1 MDPSKTSDHLH
12 RGDRGH
18 RAGLRERCPSLLDL
32 ATNSTL
38 LDLAADENAV
48 NALRRRED
56 TFNQDVL
63 PPGAKLEA
71 PLEFYS
77 ARMAYPLRRQEPA
90 ERRKIVSHEASM
102 PLPRV
107 VA

>member
-1 MDPSKTSDHLH
+1 MDPSKTSDHFH
-12 RGDRGH
+12 GSDR
-18 RAGLRERCPSLLDL
+18 RRPAGLRKRGRSLVDL
-32 ATNSTL
+32 AIDRTL
-38 LDLAADENAV
+38 LDLAADENVV

-63 PPGAKLEA
+63 PPEAKLEA

-77 ARMAYPLRRQEPA
+77 ARMAYRRQEPA
-90 ERRKIVSHEASM
+90 EGKKISHEASM
-102 PLPRV
+102 PLSRV

>member
-12 RGDRGH
+12 RSDRGH
-18 RAGLRERCPSLLDL
+18 RAGLRKRGRSLLNL
-32 ATNSTL
+32 APNRTL
-38 LDLAADENAV
+38 LDVVD
-48 NALRRRED
+48 ALRRRED

-77 ARMAYPLRRQEPA
+77 ARMAYPLRSQEPA
-90 ERRKIVSHEASM
+90 ERKKLVDHEVPM

>member
-1 MDPSKTSDHLH
+1 MDPSKTSDHFH
-12 RGDRGH
+12 GSDR
-18 RAGLRERCPSLLDL
+18 RRPAGLHKRRHSLLDL
-32 ATNSTL
+32 AISRTL
-38 LDLAADENAV
+38 LDLAADENVV

-77 ARMAYPLRRQEPA
+77 ARMAYPLRSQEPA
-90 ERRKIVSHEASM
+90 ERKKIVSHEVPM

>member
-12 RGDRGH
+12 RGDPGH
-18 RAGLRERCPSLLDL
+18 RAGLRKRCRSLLDL
-32 ATNSTL
+32 ATTSTL
-38 LDLAADENAV
+38 LDLAADV
-48 NALRRRED
+48 VDALRRRED

-90 ERRKIVSHEASM
+90 ERKKNVSHEVSI

>member
-1 MDPSKTSDHLH
+1 MDPSKTSHHLY
-12 RGDRGH
+12 RVDRRH
-18 RAGLRERCPSLLDL
+18 RASLRERCPSLLDL

-38 LDLAADENAV
+38 LDLAADETAV
-48 NALRRRED
+48 NAMRRRED

-71 PLEFYS
+71 ALEFYS

-90 ERRKIVSHEASM
+90 ERKKLISHEVPM

>member
-1 MDPSKTSDHLH
+1 MDPNKANDHLH
-12 RGDRGH
+12 GGGRRH
-18 RAGLRERCPSLLDL
+18 RAGLRKCCRSLLDA

-38 LDLAADENAV
+38 LDLAADENVV
-48 NALRRRED
+48 NALRRCED

-77 ARMAYPLRRQEPA
+77 ARMAYPPCRQEPA
-90 ERRKIVSHEASM
+90 EGKKISHEASM
-102 PLPRV
+102 PLSRV